1 MALIFFANFN
11 NNILLVT
18 ELIGTEAEP
27 CILMLGG
34 QLNSPAGVF
43 VQNNTIYWTN
53 YFESTIYKG
62 ILNGNNVINNPQQ
75 LTGGMVDLPNG
86 ISVNPS
92 SSKIYWVNQE
102 DEALTVG
109 KIYAA
114 DLSDTFIS
122 NQVALNIPS
131 DKLGGTNGL
140 FIDYTQNP
148 LKIYWTNYLVDTMFR
163 GDLSDATVSNIQS
176 LTNGL
181 VPGTELLGPSGIFV
195 DTSTNQ
201 IYWSNYLN
209 NTVLVGDLSD
219 VQISNKQFITG
230 PNFSGPNGIFLASGS
245 FSTDDIIAG
254 SCDPT
259 CANCVGLF
267 MQFSDLSKTIRPT
280 LDLENSDD
288 RQILASALSLQSTY
302 CFKVDWRN
310 SSQLFGSA
318 KSIQTILNTSDK
330 DLDPLLLD
338 FKNALLSVQKEHDCC
353 DLMSDLPI

>member
-18 ELIGTEAEP
+18 ELIGTAAEP

-43 VQNNTIYWTN
+43 AQNNTIYWTN

-102 DEALTVG
+102 DEALTLG

-114 DLSDTFIS
+114 DLSDTSIN
-122 NQVALNIPS
+122 NQVALNIPP

-163 GDLSDATVSNIQS
+163 GDLSDATVNNIQS

-181 VPGTELLGPSGIFV
+181 VSQVELFGPSGIFV

-209 NTVLVGDLSD
+209 NTVWVGDLSD
-219 VQISNKQFITG
+219 NQISNKQFITG
-230 PNFSGPNGIFLASGS
+230 PNFDGPNGIFLASGS
-245 FSTDDIIAG
+245 FTSEELITG

-267 MQFSDLSKTIRPT
+267 IQFSDLAKATRPT

-288 RQILASALSLQSTY
+288 QQVLASALSLQSTY
-302 CFKVDWRN
+302 CFKIDWKN
-310 SSQLFGSA
+310 SSQPFGSA
-318 KSIQTILNTSDK
+318 RAMQNILNTSDS
-330 DLDPLLLD
+330 DLDPLQLN
-338 FKNALLSVQKEHDCC
+338 FKKALLSTRTEPDCC
-353 DLMSDLPI
+353 GLIPEA